1 MAIEDISS
9 LRIRFADEAV
19 EKLERLLDQH
29 KVLISKLPAGDEKD
43 DAENVLSIMVD
54 ALNEFRQYRELC
66 DGVEARQNVWH

>member
-54 ALNEFRQYRELC
+54 ALNEFRQYRELS
-66 DGVEARQNVWH
+66 DAAEARQNVWN